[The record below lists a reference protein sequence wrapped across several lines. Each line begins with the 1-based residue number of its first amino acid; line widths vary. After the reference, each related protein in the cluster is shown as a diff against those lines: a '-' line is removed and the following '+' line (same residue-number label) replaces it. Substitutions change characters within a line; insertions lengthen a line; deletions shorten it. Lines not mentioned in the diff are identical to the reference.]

1 MHQNPNCPSCT
12 RGLSSAA
19 CRVLLRRTRLRRF
32 AIHRPPLRRQGCVL
46 PTPQVRSDRDG
57 RALGRVFP
65 MSLLYL
71 REIRGGP
78 FNGPVAPAIASSAA
92 RDLAALRS
100 YIAYRSRARL
110 SRLVARFVR
119 CVPLHPGHEPLDKH
133 TRFADKRQ
141 YTNVRATRGDAAC
154 AVPDC
159 MRAEDSTSWVGS
171 PCDSLD
177 RTWLLSSSDGIS
189 SSSASRDTVRPG
201 VNVPR
206 SISSS

>member
-1 MHQNPNCPSCT
+1 
-12 RGLSSAA
+12 
-19 CRVLLRRTRLRRF
+19 
-32 AIHRPPLRRQGCVL
+32 
-46 PTPQVRSDRDG
+46 
-57 RALGRVFP
+57 
-65 MSLLYL
+65 MSLLNL

-100 YIAYRSRARL
+100 HVAYRRRARL

-119 CVPLHPGHEPLDKH
+119 CVPLHPGHEPPDKH
-133 TRFADKRQ
+133 TRFADRRQ
-141 YTNVRATRGDAAC
+141 YTNARATRGGAAC
-154 AVPDC
+154 AVSDC
-159 MRAEDSTSWVGS
+159 MRAEGNTSWVGS
-171 PCDSLD
+171 RCDSLE

-206 SISSS
+206 SISSSCAIKTERECAEIQGGMIVLAPFQAT